1 MFTAAL
7 PLLELLGEDI
17 RSLDMGVR
25 NKEFLGSREERLGN
39 FTVYVSL
46 PPFLILEGVKDAKR
60 SRPNFE
66 DEPCRRTCFGLDKGS
81 SGLKKLFCFGLFAG
95 PRLQRREYSNRVH
108 LNSPRTEQMVIGQRG
123 KSVFAT
129 GLWPDAVKRNE
140 GLLKPNDCRGLNNP
154 RRSVFSI

>member
-1 MFTAAL
+1 L
-7 PLLELLGEDI
+7 PL
-17 RSLDMGVR
+17 RRASPQQSLPS
-25 NKEFLGSREERLGN
+25 LQERLGN

-46 PPFLILEGVKDAKR
+46 PPVFILEGVKDAKR

-66 DEPCRRTCFGLDKGS
+66 GEPCRRTCFGLDKGS
-81 SGLKKLFCFGLFAG
+81 SGLKNLFYFSLCAG
-95 PRLQRREYSNRVH
+95 PRLQWRQYPNLVH
-108 LNSPRTEQMVIGQRG
+108 LDSPRIEHMVIGQRG

-140 GLLKPNDCRGLNNP
+140 GLLKPHDCRGLNNP

>member
-1 MFTAAL
+1 MFSAAL
-7 PLLELLGEDI
+7 PLLKLLGGDI

-46 PPFLILEGVKDAKR
+46 PPFFILEGV
-60 SRPNFE
+60 
-66 DEPCRRTCFGLDKGS
+66 
-81 SGLKKLFCFGLFAG
+81 
-95 PRLQRREYSNRVH
+95 
-108 LNSPRTEQMVIGQRG
+108 NSPRIWQTVIGQRG

>member
-1 MFTAAL
+1 MFSAAL
-7 PLLELLGEDI
+7 PLSKLLGGDI

-46 PPFLILEGVKDAKR
+46 PPFFILEGV
-60 SRPNFE
+60 
-66 DEPCRRTCFGLDKGS
+66 
-81 SGLKKLFCFGLFAG
+81 
-95 PRLQRREYSNRVH
+95 
-108 LNSPRTEQMVIGQRG
+108 NSPRIWQTVIGQRG